1 MDNED
6 QAQLSQEYIARL
18 QMLSQAEIG
27 LVHLGVV
34 LADNTGE
41 LNAYAANQNQLA
53 LDNHRAVIASQQ
65 ELLGSR

>member
-1 MDNED
+1 MDNQD
-6 QAQLSQEYIARL
+6 QVQLSQDYKTRL

-27 LVHLGVV
+27 LVHLGVA
-34 LADNTGE
+34 LADNTEE
-41 LNAYAANQNQLA
+41 LNAYAANQNQLV